1 MAILATYACPGA
13 NGHPPHQF
21 EYFHHPNKTE
31 DPAPRFCPRCGWD
44 SQAGD
49 DDGVVLPFK
58 AGIVA
63 PHVRAGMAK
72 AKFDSANQTYRQME
86 EGSRDM
92 AYQAGEQ
99 SGEDESHMRIT
110 NLKDNLREGDIAA
123 VDIPKNEVS
132 KLMDQAPQVT
142 GFQPGTNAQAYG
154 QAAHTGFA
162 PRAGANAAVALT
174 NFHSAHG
181 QAMVKAAETKRY

>member
-1 MAILATYACPGA
+1 M
-13 NGHPPHQF
+13 
-21 EYFHHPNKTE
+21 HHPSSE
-31 DPAPRFCPRCGWD
+31 PPPRFCPACGCD
-44 SQAGD
+44 SQPD
-49 DDGVVLPFK
+49 DDNVVLPFK
-58 AGIVA
+58 PGIVA
-63 PHVRAGMAK
+63 PHVRSGMAK

-132 KLMDQAPQVT
+132 KLMEQVPQVT
-142 GFQPGTNAQAYG
+142 GFQPSFNAQGYG
-154 QAAHTGFA
+154 LAAHTGFA
-162 PRAGANAAVALT
+162 PKAGARAATALST
-174 NFHSAHG
+174 FHSAHG
-181 QAMVKAAETKRY
+181 QAMVAAGETKRY